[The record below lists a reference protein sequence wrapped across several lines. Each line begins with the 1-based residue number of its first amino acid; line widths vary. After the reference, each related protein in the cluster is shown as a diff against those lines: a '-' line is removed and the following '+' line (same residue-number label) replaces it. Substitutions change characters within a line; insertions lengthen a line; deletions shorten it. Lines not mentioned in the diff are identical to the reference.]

1 VTAGPAADLALVVV
15 NYNAGERLLRCL
27 RSAAVAAGDARLET
41 VVVDNASADG
51 SAQRAAEEFP
61 ELRVVENPDN
71 RGFARGAN
79 QGIRA
84 TTAPF
89 VLLLNPDAEVT
100 AGTLGGL
107 VKLGWDRPRAGAI
120 GPMIRNEDGSV
131 YPSGRRVPPLG
142 EALGHV
148 LLGPVV
154 PGNRFTRRYTMAD
167 WDRTTEREVD
177 WVSGGAMLLRRAALD
192 EVGLFDEAFFMY
204 GEDVDLCTRLR
215 AVGWRVLFTPEV
227 EVRHVGGL
235 ATRRDPRM
243 PLIHSQSAYRYF
255 RKHDAK
261 GWRVALLPLAWAA
274 LRLRAAVARRSW
286 GRP

>member
-1 VTAGPAADLALVVV
+1 VTAEPAADLALVVV

-27 RSAAVAAGDARLET
+27 GSVAAAAGDARLET
-41 VVVDNASADG
+41 VVVDNASVDG
-51 SAQRAAEEFP
+51 SAHRAVESFP
-61 ELRVVENPDN
+61 EIRLVENPDN

-142 EALGHV
+142 QALGHV
-148 LLGPVV
+148 LLGLII
-154 PGNRFTRRYTMAD
+154 PGNRFTRSYTMAD

-177 WVSGGAMLLRRAALD
+177 WVSGGAMLLRRVALD

-255 RKHDAK
+255 RKHHSK
-261 GWRVALLPLAWAA
+261 GWRVVLLPPAWAA

-286 GRP
+286 RRP

>member
-1 VTAGPAADLALVVV
+1 MTSGPAADLAMVVV
-15 NYNAGERLLRCL
+15 NFNAGERLLRCL
-27 RSAAVAAGDARLET
+27 RSAVAAAGDARLET

-51 SAQRAAEEFP
+51 SARRAAEEVP
-61 ELRVVENPDN
+61 GIRLLENPDN

-79 QGIRA
+79 QGIRS

-100 AGTLGGL
+100 VGTLGGL
-107 VKLGWDRPRAGAI
+107 MKLAADRPLAGAI
-120 GPMIRNEDGSV
+120 GPMIRNEDGSM

-148 LLGPVV
+148 LLGPVF
-154 PGNRFTRRYTMAD
+154 PGNRFTRRYTMAA

-177 WVSGGAMLLRRAALD
+177 WVSGGAMLLRRAALE

-204 GEDVDLCTRLR
+204 AEDVDLCTRLR

-243 PLIHSQSAYRYF
+243 PLIHSRSAYRYF

-261 GWRVALLPLAWAA
+261 GWRVTLLPLAWAA